1 MADKEHFLINGRGLL
16 SGEIEVRGCKNAAT
30 PIIAATLLT
39 DDPCYI
45 QNLPLVEDI
54 FRMIEIIEALGAKVD
69 WQGEREIK
77 IEAKNID
84 PLKMEEE
91 IIKKLRSSVFLLGP
105 LLSRFK
111 KVKLRS
117 PGGCLIG
124 VRPIDTHLKGFEQIG
139 ADIEKEGEYYTL
151 LGGHL
156 SPGEVI
162 LPEFSVTATE
172 NILMA
177 ASLLSGKTV
186 VKIAAIEPHIG
197 DLSCVLSKMG
207 AGIKWSENHT
217 VEINGQ
223 KKLHGFSHSLIY
235 DSVEAGSFIILA
247 GASRGNIVIRNVPLE
262 NLDLVVQKIKEFG
275 ISFEKVNPSPL
286 AKPYHLKRKVKDKGD
301 RIKEINGVSDIRIRS
316 KKKLSPVQKIQ
327 VLPYPGIPTDLQ
339 CAFGV
344 LATQNS
350 GETLIHDP
358 MYEGRLG
365 YLEELNKMGA
375 DISLLDIHRAVVNG
389 PSNLRGIP
397 IKNYDLRSGA
407 ALIIA
412 GLIAEGETSISNAY
426 QVDRGYEKIEE
437 RLQKIGADI
446 KRVSL

>member
-1 MADKEHFLINGRGLL
+1 MDGKEHFLINGKGSL

-30 PIIAATLLT
+30 PIIAAALLT
-39 DDPCYI
+39 DEPCYI

-54 FRMIEIIEALGAKVD
+54 FRMIEIIETLGAKVD

-77 IEAKNID
+77 IEARNID
-84 PLKMEEE
+84 PSKMEEE
-91 IIKKLRSSVFLLGP
+91 IIKKLRSSVFLFGP
-105 LLSRFK
+105 LLPRFK

-124 VRPIDTHLKGFEQIG
+124 VRPIDAHLKGFEQIG
-139 ADIEKEGEYYTL
+139 ADIEKEGKYYVL
-151 LGGHL
+151 FGDHL
-156 SPGEVI
+156 VPGEVI

-177 ASLLSGKTV
+177 ASLLSGKTI
-186 VKIAAIEPHIG
+186 VKIAAIEPHVK

-235 DSVEAGSFIILA
+235 DPVEAGSFIILA
-247 GASRGNIVIRNVPLE
+247 GASRGDIVIRNAPLE
-262 NLDLVVQKIKEFG
+262 NLDLVIQKLREFG
-275 ISFEKVNPSPL
+275 ISFEKLSPSPL
-286 AKPYHLKRKVKDKGD
+286 AKPYHLKRKVKGKGD
-301 RIKEINGVSDIRIRS
+301 RVKEIQGISDVRIRS

-350 GETLIHDP
+350 GKTLIHDP
-358 MYEGRLG
+358 MYEGRLR

-375 DISLLDIHRAVVNG
+375 DISLLDIHRAIVNG
-389 PSNLRGIP
+389 PSRLQGIS

-412 GLIAEGETSISNAY
+412 GLIAEGKTSISDAY
-426 QVDRGYEKIEE
+426 QVDRGYEKIED
-437 RLQKIGADI
+437 RLRSIGADI
-446 KRVSL
+446 KRVKI

>member
-1 MADKEHFLINGRGLL
+1 MADKEKFLINGRGLL

-105 LLSRFK
+105 LLPRFK

-177 ASLLSGKTV
+177 VSLLSGKTV
-186 VKIAAIEPHIG
+186 VKIAAIEPHVG

-247 GASRGNIVIRNVPLE
+247 GASRGDIVIRNVPLE

-275 ISFEKVNPSPL
+275 ISFEKV
-286 AKPYHLKRKVKDKGD
+286 
-301 RIKEINGVSDIRIRS
+301 KEINGVSDIRIRS

-358 MYEGRLG
+358 MYEGRLR
-365 YLEELNKMGA
+365 YLGELNKMGA

-389 PSNLRGIP
+389 PSKLRGIP

-412 GLIAEGETSISNAY
+412 GLIAEGETSISDAY